1 MRLIKLF
8 VLAVAACAVAA
19 GCSSSTSSKPAAAP
33 ATAAPTTAAPATAA
47 PTTAAPSTSAPTT
60 SAATP
65 TTAAPAAAART
76 TGFAS
81 LGPATASGLTLSL
94 ARGSQGIFVIGPNGH
109 SLYVFDSDHG
119 TSSACTGACAPTW
132 PGLTASGTVT
142 TGPLVNKAQVG
153 TANGQVPN
161 QVTYYGHLLYHFAGD
176 TAPGQTNGISIPGW
190 HLLGPVG
197 NVMLPRG

>member
-1 MRLIKLF
+1 MRLSKCF
-8 VLAVAACAVAA
+8 VLAGAACVIAA
-19 GCSSSTSSKPAAAP
+19 GCSSSTSSKPA
-33 ATAAPTTAAPATAA
+33 T
-47 PTTAAPSTSAPTT
+47 APSTSAPTT
-60 SAATP
+60 STAP
-65 TTAAPAAAART
+65 STTSAPAGNARA

-119 TSSACTGACAPTW
+119 TTSACTTGCAPTW
-132 PGLTASGTVT
+132 PGLAASGTVT
-142 TGPLVNKAQVG
+142 TGPVVNKAEVG

-161 QVTYYGHLLYHFAGD
+161 QVTYYGHLLYSFAGD
-176 TAPGQTNGISIPGW
+176 SAPGQTNGIGIPGW

>member
-19 GCSSSTSSKPAAAP
+19 GCSSSTSSKPA
-33 ATAAPTTAAPATAA
+33 AAPATAA

-153 TANGQVPN
+153 TATGQVPN
-161 QVTYYGHLLYHFAGD
+161 QVTYYGHLLYYFAGD
-176 TAPGQTNGISIPGW
+176 TAPGQTNGIGIPGW

>member
-8 VLAVAACAVAA
+8 VLAAVACAVAA
-19 GCSSSTSSKPAAAP
+19 GCSSSTSSRPAAAP
-33 ATAAPTTAAPATAA
+33 AAAAATTTVPTTAAPAT
-47 PTTAAPSTSAPTT
+47 SGPTT

-65 TTAAPAAAART
+65 TTSAPAAGART

-153 TANGQVPN
+153 TATGQVPN

>member
-19 GCSSSTSSKPAAAP
+19 GCSSSTSSKPA
-33 ATAAPTTAAPATAA
+33 AAPATAA

-153 TANGQVPN
+153 TATGQVPN

>member
-8 VLAVAACAVAA
+8 VLAAVACAVAA
-19 GCSSSTSSKPAAAP
+19 GCSSSTSSRPAAAP
-33 ATAAPTTAAPATAA
+33 AAAAATTTVPTTAAPAT
-47 PTTAAPSTSAPTT
+47 SGPTT

-65 TTAAPAAAART
+65 TTSAPAAGART

-81 LGPATASGLTLSL
+81 LGAATASGLTVSL
-94 ARGSQGIFVIGPNGH
+94 ARGSQGIFLIGPNGH

-119 TSSACTGACAPTW
+119 TSSACTAGCAPTW
-132 PGLTASGTVT
+132 PGLAASGTVT

-161 QVTYYGHLLYHFAGD
+161 QVTYYGHLLYYFAGD
-176 TAPGQTNGISIPGW
+176 TAPGQTNGIGIPGW